1 MIPRILMIPWLL
13 MNGFW
18 RFCNLTSLWLTVIR
32 FGAAGFIVKLGRNI
46 LGLTLWGD
54 IYSYCSSWSCLC
66 SLTFYQI
73 YVQYLSYQ
81 HILWTVPLNVTAID
95 CHRCIFLQ
103 FHWKQTKFKHNT
115 KKYNYIIWSDIITS
129 STSVEDNLI
138 PILTVPDFL
147 HCDLHG
153 SNIKNPRR

>member
-1 MIPRILMIPWLL
+1 MTYSHPIRCRWLYRQTWQEHTGAHSVGRHIQLLFFMILFM
-13 MNGFW
+13 
-18 RFCNLTSLWLTVIR
+18 LT
-32 FGAAGFIVKLGRNI
+32 
-46 LGLTLWGD
+46 D
-54 IYSYCSSWSCLC
+54 
-66 SLTFYQI
+66 FYQI